1 MKIALFDVLSVY
13 GKVLDVTVPFERDS
27 ISFLPDTKRT
37 YPVKE
42 KSPVTLRIT
51 NKGSQNGRKVLEVEG
66 SCSLTVLVPC
76 DRCLKETAVR
86 LPLSFSES
94 FYLDG
99 SSPDSL
105 GGLDESQESSFSG
118 SFSDSFS
125 DSDDGGMDAALS
137 GTELDVDTLV
147 LLEILVNWPSK
158 VLCRADC
165 KGLCPNCGKDLNE
178 GPCGCE
184 ADNDSVDPRMAE
196 SLANIRKLIKKS
208 SQTD

>member
-1 MKIALFDVLSVY
+1 MKLALFDVLSVY

-76 DRCLKETAVR
+76 DRCLKETAIE
-86 LPLSFSES
+86 LPLSFSER
-94 FYLDG
+94 FYLDS
-99 SSPDSL
+99 SSPD
-105 GGLDESQESSFSG
+105 GVEALDESPEG
-118 SFSDSFS
+118 SFSDF
-125 DSDDGGMDAALS
+125 DDGGMDAALC

-158 VLCRADC
+158 VLCREDC

-178 GPCGCE
+178 GPCGCG
-184 ADNDSVDPRMAE
+184 ADDPSVDPRMAE
-196 SLANIRKLIKKS
+196 SLASIRKLIKKS